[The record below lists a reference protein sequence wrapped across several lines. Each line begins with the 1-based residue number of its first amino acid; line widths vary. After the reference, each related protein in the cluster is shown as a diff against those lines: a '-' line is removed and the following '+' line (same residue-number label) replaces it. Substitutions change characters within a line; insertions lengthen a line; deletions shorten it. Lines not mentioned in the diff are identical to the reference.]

1 MGKEIARSAKE
12 GEQMKQNFDQPSETR
27 NAILMLLKQ
36 NGSETISSLRKKLNI
51 SSEGIRLQLV
61 QLERDG
67 FVMRHTDRNHSK
79 GGRPA
84 LKFSLTTKGEGFFP
98 KQYDALTIEVFD
110 TVANLLGEDAVK
122 NVLST
127 MTDAR
132 VEEWEGRLRGLSLVE
147 KVTALKELYSVDDQF
162 MELDEQQDA
171 KTIRLIEHNCPFY
184 DIAMQRPVLCSVTLN
199 TLTRLLGYQVVR
211 EKRFQNGDGCCV
223 FRIETDQ
230 PIEFP
235 AFSFEEEP

>member
-1 MGKEIARSAKE
+1 M
-12 GEQMKQNFDQPSETR
+12 NFDLPTETR

-36 NGSETISSLRKKLNI
+36 NGTETISSLRKKLNI

-67 FVMRHTDRNHSK
+67 FVKRNTERHHSK

-122 NVLST
+122 KVLST

-132 VEEWEGRLRGLSLVE
+132 VAEWEGRLRGLSLVE
-147 KVTALKELYSVDDQF
+147 KVTALKELYTLDDKF
-162 MELDEQQDA
+162 MEMDEQKDE
-171 KTIRLIEHNCPFY
+171 KKIRLIEHNCPFH
-184 DIAMQRPVLCSVTLN
+184 DIAIKRPVLCNVTLN
-199 TLTRLLGYQVVR
+199 TLMRLLGYRVVR

-230 PIEFP
+230 PIEFST
-235 AFSFEEEP
+235 FSYEEEP